1 MELIAAAIAFYAV
14 FMPLFLAHEIATPHP
29 AIARRPVLAS
39 AEEPPRPAWLAAHPL
54 KPVPAVAAANDDL
67 ERIAA

>member
-14 FMPLFLAHEIATPHP
+14 FMPMFLATEIATPHP

-39 AEEPPRPAWLAAHPL
+39 AEDAAAAYLAAHPL
-54 KPVPAVAAANDDL
+54 KPVPAVAAANDPL

>member
-14 FMPLFLAHEIATPHP
+14 FMPMFLAMEIATPHP
-29 AIARRPVLAS
+29 AIARRPVLAT
-39 AEEPPRPAWLAAHPL
+39 AEAAAAAYLAAHPL
-54 KPVPAVAAANDDL
+54 KPAPVAANDEV